1 MPGSLADSDLA
12 IPPRRAA
19 GVVEDTSVTTKTYS
33 RSQKLLH
40 WLSAVVILWA
50 LFTGFYV
57 ALAPVSPE
65 MKGLAGWINV
75 SLTTLLIPVFAWR
88 CFLAWRHRI
97 PHLQPQPLMTRLAG
111 WVHVIL
117 YLMIGMVLLTG
128 VLMMERPIAVFDW
141 FTLPQPL
148 KDPALTS
155 FFHTVHIA
163 SCAVL
168 AALVGL
174 HIAAVVKHSVK
185 GKSVLGR
192 ML

>member
-1 MPGSLADSDLA
+1 MT
-12 IPPRRAA
+12 I
-19 GVVEDTSVTTKTYS
+19 KTYS

-57 ALAPVSPE
+57 ALAPVSSE

-88 CFLAWRHRI
+88 CVLAWRHRI
-97 PHLQPQPLMTRLAG
+97 APSVQPQPLTTRLAG

-117 YLMIGMVLLTG
+117 YFTISVVLLTG
-128 VLMMERPIAVFDW
+128 VLMMERSIVVFDW
-141 FTLPQPL
+141 FTLPQPI
-148 KDPALTS
+148 KDPALTR
-155 FFHTVHIA
+155 FFHTLHIA

-168 AALVGL
+168 GALVGL

-185 GKSVLGR
+185 GKPVLGR